1 MVKTNLEKTISS
13 YIGRLLREHFG
24 RGPGNV
30 VCSVSGPY
38 VVTQFSDF
46 LSPMEQSL
54 MDSDQTVYVEKTR
67 DLMMETLTKEITAF
81 VELHTEDRVAEF
93 YYDWNLTDKTGMM
106 IAVLTTA
113 HKEHPL
119 PQIDHYKN
127 SGALI
132 KDIVE
137 ITSTVQKPPEETYSI
152 MQNPRTLLIIR
163 KGILILLEK
172 ELIRLG
178 FHETLRITKRNLEKR
193 LLYEYK
199 DRFEKYLDAE
209 LKGIFVDWNF
219 DGDKSCILLH
229 LNPSQNTFDK

>member
-30 VCSVSGPY
+30 LCTVTGPY

-67 DLMMETLTKEITAF
+67 DLMMETLTKEITSF
-81 VELHTEDRVAEF
+81 IELNTEGRVAEF

-106 IAVLTTA
+106 IAILSSDV
-113 HKEHPL
+113 KEHSL
-119 PQIDHYKN
+119 PQINNYKN
-127 SGALI
+127 SDALI
-132 KDIVE
+132 QDINQ
-137 ITSTVQKPPEETYSI
+137 ITTDVQKPPEETYSI

-163 KGILILLEK
+163 KGIFILLEK

-178 FHETLRITKRNLEKR
+178 YHETLRIAKRNLEKR
-193 LLYEYK
+193 MLFQYK
-199 DRFEKYLDAE
+199 ERFEKHLGAE
-209 LKGIFVDWNF
+209 LKGIFVDWDF

-229 LNPSQNTFDK
+229 LNPSQKSL